1 MRYGSMARK
10 AFKVRKG
17 LYNKGLVEDHHVI
30 PRQHAKHPTI
40 KRFDYDM
47 NAGSNLVMLPTE
59 RGKEVLRLREG
70 RLVHVGKHAG
80 YNRYV
85 GNILNVI
92 TTEEELCA
100 VTDFLKVS
108 CRYRPQDI
116 PWH

>member
-10 AFKVRKG
+10 AFKVRRG
-17 LYNKGLVEDHHVI
+17 LYKKDLVEDHHVI
-30 PRQHAKHPTI
+30 PRQHATHPTV
-40 KRFDYDM
+40 KRFGYDM
-47 NAGSNLVMLPTE
+47 NASSNLVMLPTDK
-59 RGKEVLRLREG
+59 GKEILRLREG
-70 RLVHVGKHAG
+70 RLIHGGKHAR

-100 VTDFLKVS
+100 FTDFLKVG